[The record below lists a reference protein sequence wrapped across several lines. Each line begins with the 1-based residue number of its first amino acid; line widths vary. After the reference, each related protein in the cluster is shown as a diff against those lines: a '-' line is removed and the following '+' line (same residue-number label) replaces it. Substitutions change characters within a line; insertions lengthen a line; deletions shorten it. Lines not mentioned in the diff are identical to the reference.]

1 MIVQGQVKSPDLSEG
16 DAQME
21 DTSTAPSEQKIV
33 AGQYVRHLDPPV
45 SDGEKVEQSISE
57 PAASPETLTGSSLS
71 PQEAFR
77 LFKIRAYWY
86 KKHLRCTKKKVRYD
100 CR

>member
-1 MIVQGQVKSPDLSEG
+1 M
-16 DAQME
+16 A
-21 DTSTAPSEQKIV
+21 
-33 AGQYVRHLDPPV
+33 AGQYVRHLDPLV
-45 SDGEKVEQSISE
+45 SDGVKVEINISE
-57 PAASPETLTGSSLS
+57 PAASPEPLTASSLS